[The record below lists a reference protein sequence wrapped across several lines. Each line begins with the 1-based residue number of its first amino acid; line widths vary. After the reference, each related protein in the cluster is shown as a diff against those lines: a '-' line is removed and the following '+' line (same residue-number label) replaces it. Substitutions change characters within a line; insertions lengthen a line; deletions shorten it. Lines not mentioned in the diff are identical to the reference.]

1 MKILITGG
9 AGFIGSHLLEELLSP
24 NNEILVFDN
33 FLTGKKENIEFKGN
47 FKLIEDDF
55 GTKNSLNLIK
65 EFNPQICF
73 HLAAQ
78 SSVVVSVDDPLLDF
92 EHNILQPVQL
102 IKTLLSTDC
111 SKFVFTSSGGTIFGE
126 PNILPTSE
134 EDFAGDPKSPYGF
147 GKKKL
152 NEIITSMTINTHL
165 SYSILNLSN
174 VYGPRQDPHGEAGVV
189 SIFSNKILK
198 NEKPIIYGD
207 GEQTRD
213 YVYVKDVVNAL
224 ILSSKIDSN
233 LFLNIGTGKE
243 TSVNQLLETIKSE
256 FASDIEPTYKESRKG
271 ELLRSVLNSSKA
283 RKELNWESQFSLN
296 KGIKEV
302 VRWLKT

>member
-1 MKILITGG
+1 
-9 AGFIGSHLLEELLSP
+9 
-24 NNEILVFDN
+24 
-33 FLTGKKENIEFKGN
+33 
-47 FKLIEDDF
+47 
-55 GTKNSLNLIK
+55 
-65 EFNPQICF
+65 
-73 HLAAQ
+73 
-78 SSVVVSVDDPLLDF
+78 
-92 EHNILQPVQL
+92 
-102 IKTLLSTDC
+102 
-111 SKFVFTSSGGTIFGE
+111 
-126 PNILPTSE
+126 
-134 EDFAGDPKSPYGF
+134 
-147 GKKKL
+147 
-152 NEIITSMTINTHL
+152 MTINTHL